1 MPPIEI
7 PDTCEFDLGVDKMK
21 LETMTN
27 GDRVIM
33 FPSLS
38 ADQAATLAWLANGQN
53 HVTVEIKLK
62 ET

>member
-7 PDTCEFDLGVDKMK
+7 PDTCEFDLGTDKLK
-21 LETMTN
+21 LETQTN

-33 FPSLS
+33 FPHLD
-38 ADQAATLAWLANGQN
+38 ANQAATLAWLANGEN

-62 ET
+62 EP